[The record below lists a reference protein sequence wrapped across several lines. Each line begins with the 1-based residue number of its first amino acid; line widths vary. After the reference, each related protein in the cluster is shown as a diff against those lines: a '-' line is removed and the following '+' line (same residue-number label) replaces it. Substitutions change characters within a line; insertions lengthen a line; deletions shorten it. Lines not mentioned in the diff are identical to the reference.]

1 MCVALFVYHEDSLKI
16 IAHQMCVIICTVFWT
31 KNIPSVAYVRTL
43 FPWEATN
50 DTMDITG
57 IPPHTTLI
65 YEIESLQCIIQYFKV
80 SITRDIK
87 GLLKDNIDARE
98 IVGMGFVQAKL
109 IFSKLDEIIT
119 HNKVT
124 TKQST
129 GERGDCVLHIV
140 EYGVSSEEEII
151 IDLDK

>member
-1 MCVALFVYHEDSLKI
+1 MYVDLFVYHEDSLKI
-16 IAHQMCVIICTVFWT
+16 IPHQMCVIICKVFLT
-31 KNIPSVAYVRTL
+31 KKIPSVAYVRTV

-50 DTMDITG
+50 DTMYITG

-87 GLLKDNIDARE
+87 GLLKDNLDARE
-98 IVGMGFVQAKL
+98 IGGLVFVQAKL

-119 HNKVT
+119 HNNVT
-124 TKQST
+124 TNQST

-140 EYGVSSEEEII
+140 EYRVSSEDEIL